1 MARYIL
7 NRLALIVPIILG
19 VTLIIFLILAFIPG
33 DPAQLML
40 GEAASAEAVAALRTE
55 LGLDKPLLV
64 RYGIFLKQLLQG
76 DLGTSYL
83 QRAPVLKLI
92 VDRLPATLE
101 LTLFAM
107 FVGSVIGVVAGII
120 SATKQHSLLDY
131 TAMFI
136 SILGVSMPVFWLGI
150 MLILFFSVNLGWLP
164 VSGRGPGVI
173 AALPAILN
181 GDFDPLIQGLRHILL
196 PSITLGTGLAALIAR
211 MTRSSML
218 EIIRQDYV
226 KTAKAKGLPGKLVIW
241 KHALKNALIPV
252 ITALGLQFGQ
262 LLGGAVLTESIFAWP
277 GLGRLA
283 VDAINARDFP
293 VIQGVVLVITL
304 GVVLVN
310 LIVDLIYTFIDPRIR
325 YS

>member
-1 MARYIL
+1 MGRYIL
-7 NRLALIVPIILG
+7 HRLALIVPIILG
-19 VTLIIFLILAFIPG
+19 VTLVVFLILAFIPG

-40 GEAASAEAVAALRTE
+40 GEAASKEAVEALRAE
-55 LGLDKPLLV
+55 LGLDQPLLI

-76 DLGTSYL
+76 NLGTSYI

-101 LTLFAM
+101 LTFFAM
-107 FVGSVIGVVAGII
+107 LVGSVIGVLAGII
-120 SATKQHSLLDY
+120 SATKQHSLWDY
-131 TAMFI
+131 AAMFV

-173 AALPAILN
+173 AALPAAFG
-181 GDFDPLIQGLRHILL
+181 GDFGPLIQGLRHILL

-218 EIIRQDYV
+218 EIIRQDYM
-226 KTAKAKGLPGKLVIW
+226 KTAKAKGLPGRLIIW
-241 KHALKNALIPV
+241 KHALRNALIPV
-252 ITALGLQFGQ
+252 VTALGLQFGQ

-310 LIVDLIYTFIDPRIR
+310 LLVDLIYTVIDPRIR

>member
-55 LGLDKPLLV
+55 LGLDKPLLI